1 MGRGACQQNFGIL
14 RPFPPCPKTHASS
27 LRGHHL
33 LRSHNFRDFGPPPP
47 LFAVSRNI
55 SVLLFAKLATSLSA
69 NVINGSVINRSM
81 IWPMLRHYYSAEAES
96 CFGWSLKWIAPY
108 YVHFWGYPL
117 PPSVRTRTYLMHGP
131 LLEELPRC
139 NTRPP
144 CISV

>member
-81 IWPMLRHYYSAEAES
+81 IRPMLWHYYSAEAES
-96 CFGWSLKWIAPY
+96 CFGLITEMDRA
-108 YVHFWGYPL
+108 L
-117 PPSVRTRTYLMHGP
+117 LCP
-131 LLEELPRC
+131 LLRV
-139 NTRPP
+139 PP
-144 CISV
+144 PPLCADADILNAWTTSRRIAQV